1 MVNVFNYMDNFV
13 FVISLN
19 RKIKFANKAVVNK
32 IKMNLKDIIDTP
44 VKDCLYTNGKSINNL
59 IDGLGKDEDINFDFY
74 LQIYD
79 KKFEFNGDLFEGN
92 FYGEISYFIV
102 AKDLCEKYYKRSDL
116 EALLDNIN
124 MSCFI
129 KNKNGEYLYANK
141 RKCDFHNKTK
151 KEIIGH
157 IADDLYDNIQESE
170 YIENVQNEIIKRKEP
185 FSDET
190 VFTVDG
196 EKKWYEVTL
205 SPTLNEDKSV
215 KNINIACR
223 NIDIRKH
230 LDKTLDY
237 ISIKLREINESL
249 NKGEDIYKDNLMNL
263 LDYISDKIISN
274 FKSDGVAIS
283 LYNKYEN
290 DFSVLIGKG
299 IIIDDFTTNEK
310 RETFK
315 SVHMKYTQK
324 CKLEGIKYV
333 DEIENEMVARK
344 LKARNIY
351 KIGIYNITMKD
362 ELLGHIVVTFLQDTK
377 SIEFGYDYI
386 KTICSHLA
394 VTISNINE
402 SIKIKNELKEYKQ
415 RKDYLQ
421 KCIEISVDIIGK
433 FDKNGKL
440 IYINEDRLKSILGW
454 NAKEFEELVQ
464 IKRQPKYKKMVGQ
477 HTKNICDNFKVAR
490 DLPVHH
496 ESKILCKNGEYKWLE
511 WNLKIYEDEETLFF
525 TARDITSKKEYQKK
539 GKLLEQAVEMEDL
552 KNRFF
557 NNLSHEFRTP
567 INIILGVIQLIE
579 QCRSNNNY
587 ILDNLDFHI
596 NVVKRNSYRLL
607 RLVQNLLD
615 LSQVKSQYYDM
626 NFGNYDIVE
635 IVEDIVMSVAAY
647 LKNKNINLIFDTN
660 CEEQI
665 ISCDPEKIERI
676 VLNLLSN
683 AIKYNKNDND
693 IEVYMDVSKEFVKI
707 YIKDHGIG
715 IEKHELE
722 NIFEEFIK
730 LDDGLTRPCEGSGIG
745 LSIVNEF
752 TRIHKGE
759 VRVFSELGKGTTFE
773 VVLPNKINNI
783 ANGNIIKNNK
793 TIQNKVERCNI
804 EFSDIYN

>member
-1 MVNVFNYMDNFV
+1 MVNVFNYMDNFI

-19 RKIKFANKAVVNK
+19 RKIKFTNKAVMNK
-32 IKMNLKDIIDTP
+32 IKINLKDIIDTP

-59 IDGLGKDEDINFDFY
+59 IDGMGKDEDINFDFY
-74 LQIYD
+74 LQIYN

-92 FYGEISYFIV
+92 FYEEKSYFIV
-102 AKDLCEKYYKRSDL
+102 ARDLCEKYYSRSDL
-116 EALLDNIN
+116 ETLLDNIN
-124 MSCFI
+124 LSCFI
-129 KNKNGEYLYANK
+129 KNKKGEYLYANK
-141 RKCDFHNKTK
+141 RKCDFHKKTK
-151 KEIIGH
+151 KEIIGCR
-157 IADDLYDNIQESE
+157 ANDLYDNVQELG
-170 YIENVQNEIIKRKEP
+170 YIENVENELIKRKEP
-185 FSDET
+185 FSTEN

-215 KNINIACR
+215 KNINITSR

-237 ISIKLREINESL
+237 ISIKLREINESI
-249 NKGEDIYKDNLMNL
+249 NKGEDIYNNNLMNL
-263 LDYISDKIISN
+263 LNYISEKIINN

-283 LYNKYEN
+283 LYNKDEN
-290 DFSVLIGKG
+290 DFSILIGKG
-299 IIIDDFTTNEK
+299 VIVDDFTITERK
-310 RETFK
+310 ETTTA
-315 SVHMKYTQK
+315 VHLKYTQK

-333 DEIENEMVARK
+333 DEIENEMVTRK
-344 LKARNIY
+344 LKEKNIY
-351 KIGIYNITMKD
+351 KIGIYNITVKD
-362 ELLGHIVVTFLQDTK
+362 ELLGHVVITFLQDTK

-415 RKDYLQ
+415 KKDYLQ

-433 FDKNGKL
+433 FDKNGNL
-440 IYINEDRLKSILGW
+440 VYINEDRLKGILGW
-454 NAKEFEELVQ
+454 SAKEFEELEQ
-464 IKRQPKYKKMVGQ
+464 IKKHFGDKKMVNQDSGSVYE
-477 HTKNICDNFKVAR
+477 NFDFEN
-490 DLPVHH
+490 DLIVHY
-496 ESKILCKNGEYKWLE
+496 ESKVLCKNGEYKWLE
-511 WNLKIYEDEETLFF
+511 WNIKNYYDEETLFF
-525 TARDITSKKEYQKK
+525 TARDITSKKEYQKN

-557 NNLSHEFRTP
+557 NNLSHEFKTP
-567 INIILGVIQLIE
+567 INIILGIVQLIE
-579 QCRSNNNY
+579 QSRSNNNY

-596 NVVKRNSYRLL
+596 NIVKRNSYRLL

-635 IVEDIVMSVAAY
+635 IVEDIVMSVATY

-683 AIKYNKNDND
+683 AIKYNKDDND
-693 IEVYMDVSKEFVKI
+693 IEVYMNVSKSFVKI
-707 YIKDHGIG
+707 YIKDYGIG
-715 IEKHELE
+715 IEAHELE

-730 LDDGLTRPCEGSGIG
+730 LDDGLTRLCEGSGIG

-759 VRVFSELGKGTTFE
+759 VRVFSELGRGTTFE
-773 VVLPNKINNI
+773 VILPNKINNT
-783 ANGNIIKNNK
+783 ANGNIKNNK
-793 TIQNKVERCNI
+793 NIQNKMERCNI

>member
-1 MVNVFNYMDNFV
+1 MLNVFNYMDNFI

-19 RKIKFANKAVVNK
+19 RKIKFVNKAAIKK
-32 IKMNLKDIIDTP
+32 IKINLKDIIDTP
-44 VKDCLYTNGKSINNL
+44 VKDCLYTNGKSINNI
-59 IDGLGKDEDINFDFY
+59 IDGLNKDEDINFDFS
-74 LQIYD
+74 LEIYNN
-79 KKFEFNGDLFEGN
+79 KFEFNGDLFEGN
-92 FYGEISYFIV
+92 FYGERIYFIV
-102 AKDLCEKYYKRSDL
+102 ARDLCEKYYKRSDL

-129 KNKNGEYLYANK
+129 KNEKGEYLYVNK
-141 RKCDFHNKTK
+141 RKCDFHSKTK
-151 KEIIGH
+151 KELIGH
-157 IADDLYDNIQESE
+157 RADDLYDNMQELE
-170 YIENVQNEIIKRKEP
+170 YIEKVENELIKRKEP

-190 VFTVDG
+190 LFTVEG

-205 SPTLNEDKSV
+205 SPTLNEDRSI
-215 KNINIACR
+215 KNINITSR

-249 NKGEDIYKDNLMNL
+249 NKGEYIYKKNLMNL
-263 LDYISDKIISN
+263 LDYISDKIINN

-283 LYNKYEN
+283 LYNKNEN
-290 DFSVLIGKG
+290 DFSILIGKG
-299 IIIDDFTTNEK
+299 IIIDDFTTTEK
-310 RETFK
+310 KETFK
-315 SVHMKYTQK
+315 EVHMKYTQK
-324 CKLEGIKYV
+324 CELEGIKYV
-333 DEIENEMVARK
+333 DEIDNEIIVNK
-344 LKARNIY
+344 LKEKNIY
-351 KIGIYNITMKD
+351 KIGLYNITMKD
-362 ELLGHIVVTFLQDTK
+362 ELLGHIVITFLQDTK
-377 SIEFGYDYI
+377 SMEFGYDYI

-394 VTISNINE
+394 ITISNINE
-402 SIKIKNELKEYKQ
+402 SIKIKNEIQEYKK

-440 IYINEDRLKSILGW
+440 IYINEERLKNILGW
-454 NAKEFEELVQ
+454 NAKEFEELEQ
-464 IKRQPKYKKMVGQ
+464 IKKQTKYRNFISKYKE
-477 HTKNICDNFKVAR
+477 NICDNFKYENNLAT
-490 DLPVHH
+490 HH
-496 ESKILCKNGEYKWLE
+496 ENKVLCKNGEYKWLE
-511 WNLKIYEDEETLFF
+511 WNLKNYEDEETLFF

-567 INIILGVIQLIE
+567 INIILGIVQLIE

-635 IVEDIVMSVAAY
+635 IIENIAMSVADY

-693 IEVYMDVSKEFVKI
+693 IKVYIDVSKDFVKI
-707 YIKDHGIG
+707 YVKDYGIG

-730 LDDGLTRPCEGSGIG
+730 VDDGFTRPCEGSGIG

-773 VVLPNKINNI
+773 VLLPNKINNI
-783 ANGNIIKNNK
+783 DSSKIIKHNDS
-793 TIQNKVERCNI
+793 IQNKVERYNI